1 VEEFKTAQQLE
12 EYYRQQAKTI
22 VRERLE
28 RANNFSE
35 QDLYQSNLS
44 LPPEFKYQ
52 SIREM
57 QTVLVKGAF
66 DALGFSVELGLLDKK
81 EATDYWQLLH
91 KEFAHLW
98 AK

>member
-1 VEEFKTAQQLE
+1 VNEFETANE
-12 EYYRQQAKTI
+12 TPEYYHNLAKKI

-28 RANNFSE
+28 RANKFDE
-35 QDLYQSNLS
+35 QELYQANLA
-44 LPPEFKYQ
+44 LPQEFKYQ

-81 EATDYWQLLH
+81 EATDYWQALSQ
-91 KEFAHLW
+91 EFGHLW
-98 AK
+98 VK